1 MKTRRIGIYAGTFDP
16 VHAGHIAFALQA
28 IHAAD
33 LDEVHFLPE
42 RKPRGKEGVEHFGH
56 RVAMLNRAIKPHPSF
71 GVIELVDISFTI
83 QRTLLELEK
92 QFPDAQLVFL
102 MGSDVAAAIPSW
114 PRADRLLES
123 CELVI
128 GIRDTHELEVIQ
140 EEIESWPTKPLAA
153 TVFTSYAPE
162 VTSSKVRHAL
172 RTGAKTTGLLH
183 SVAKYSNKH
192 WLYVSVPTS

>member
-1 MKTRRIGIYAGTFDP
+1 MKTKRIGIYAGTFDP
-16 VHAGHIAFALQA
+16 IHAGHLAFALQS
-28 IHAAD
+28 IQAAD
-33 LDEVHFLPE
+33 LDKVYFLPE
-42 RKPRGKEGVEHFGH
+42 RKPRNKQGVEHFGH

-71 GVIELVDISFTI
+71 GVIELVDISLTI

-92 QFPDAQLVFL
+92 QFPDARLVFL
-102 MGSDVAAAIPSW
+102 MGSDVAAVLPSW

-128 GIRDTHELEVIQ
+128 GIRNSHELEVVQ
-140 EEIESWPTKPLAA
+140 QEIESWPTKPLAA
-153 TVFTSYAPE
+153 TVFTSHAPE

-172 RTGAKTTGLLH
+172 RTGQKAKGLLN
-183 SVAKYSNKH
+183 SVAKYSNQH